1 MCKTIILYIILFII
15 VYILLYIL
23 NKLLSYEHMSMK
35 DNYLKTTLNKHGI
48 NINIDKLRLEKCDNN
63 NNCNIKQYDTKNFN
77 SLD

>member
-35 DNYLKTTLNKHGI
+35 DNYLKRYAAL
-48 NINIDKLRLEKCDNN
+48 
-63 NNCNIKQYDTKNFN
+63 
-77 SLD
+77 SVPM